1 MYGFIKL
8 HRYSKNAEE
17 MLRRRPTAF
26 LLLFL
31 IAQRARRTIDS
42 NFDNLQIGEAKI
54 GDYESY
60 GATEQIYRSDK
71 IFLEKFNFATF
82 RGTDKGT
89 IAKLIDTSIFDINV
103 DQPNDLINEQ
113 LTDSQRATNEQL
125 TTNKNIKKKK
135 KINKFIKPILKEVE
149 DYCNERKNN
158 INPETFYNY
167 YESTGWMRGKTPMKD
182 WKATIRTWESNN
194 SDKNKGL
201 SVKPEPGKYSNIK
214 KTVIDNQ
221 NE

>member
-1 MYGFIKL
+1 
-8 HRYSKNAEE
+8 